1 LSWAIPAR
9 WGFAATAS
17 TTDLRAISP
26 LTPQNETLWS
36 HHVGWWLLDMILL
49 IALGAVLT
57 GCIRWRI
64 RLGALSPTGHRSAGQ
79 RWFLALRRPIP
90 MPHRLPTPEHQ
101 ALM

>member
-1 LSWAIPAR
+1 
-9 WGFAATAS
+9 
-17 TTDLRAISP
+17 
-26 LTPQNETLWS
+26 
-36 HHVGWWLLDMILL
+36 MILL

-64 RLGALSPTGHRSAGQ
+64 RLGALSPTGHRSVGQ